1 MKRKLKLKDGHNVFH
16 VLYVLGFLFAMSLAL
31 PIYINS
37 SFLKT
42 FVPEQFVGML
52 YTASSIL
59 TFFGL
64 AFMPLILSKFGNYKT
79 TLIGSM
85 LVTVL
90 LFVLAFTDSALVAIP
105 AFIVYASILT
115 LIYFNFDVFLESY
128 SSDKTTGSTRGSFLT
143 ILNIAILISPL
154 IAGAL
159 LTNGDYW
166 KIYLLAAGLMTM
178 LIALLPGHFSKFK
191 DPKYERVP
199 FWKTLRMVLKNVDLR
214 NIFVANMFLRFFFAW
229 MVIYSPIYLHQHIGF
244 EWSTLGIIFTLML
257 LPFVLFELPAG
268 RLADSRY
275 GEKEIMTLGFIIM
288 GLATM
293 SIIFINEPIFWVWVF
308 VLFVSRIG
316 ASLVEITTESYFFKH
331 VDGNDANII
340 GFFRNNRP
348 IAYTT
353 APILASIVLLFVPFK
368 FLFLI
373 LGFIMLFGVRFALAI
388 KDTK

>member
-1 MKRKLKLKDGHNVFH
+1 
-16 VLYVLGFLFAMSLAL
+16 MSLAL

-42 FVPEQFVGML
+42 FVPEQFVGIL

-64 AFMPLILSKFGNYKT
+64 AFMPLILSRIGNYKT
-79 TLIGSM
+79 TLVGAG
-85 LVTVL
+85 LVTIL
-90 LFVLAFTDSALVAIP
+90 LLVLAFTDSAFVAIP
-105 AFIVYASILT
+105 AFIVYSSILT

-128 SSDKTTGSTRGSFLT
+128 SSNKTTGGTRGTFLT
-143 ILNIAILISPL
+143 MLNIAILISPL
-154 IAGAL
+154 IAGTL

-166 KIYLLAAGLMTM
+166 KIYLLAAGLVAM
-178 LIALLPGHFSKFK
+178 LILLLPGHFSKFK

-199 FWKTLRMVLKNVDLR
+199 FWKTLRVVSKDINLR
-214 NIFVANMFLRFFFAW
+214 NIFIANMFLRFFFAW

-244 EWSTLGIIFTLML
+244 EWSTLGVIFTLML
-257 LPFVLFELPAG
+257 LPFVLFELPVG

-293 SIIFINEPIFWVWVF
+293 SIIFISEPVFWLWVF
-308 VLFVSRIG
+308 VLFVTRIG

-331 VDGNDANII
+331 VDGDDANII

-348 IAYTT
+348 IAYTA
-353 APILASIVLLFVPFK
+353 APILASVVLLLAPFK

-373 LGFIMLFGVRFALAI
+373 LGFIMLLGVRFAMAI
-388 KDTK
+388 KDTR